1 MIENKTIAIII
12 LSLIILGSLIMIGS
26 QAEELH
32 EYDKLVI
39 DWCEY
44 SNDLTDFSNE
54 LMDYDVIYDDIDR
67 IEVIDCQ

>member
-1 MIENKTIAIII
+1 MENKIIAIII
-12 LSLIILGSLIMIGS
+12 ISILLALSLLANFG
-26 QAEELH
+26 QQEENNDC
-32 EYDKLVI
+32 EKLVI
-39 DWCEY
+39 NWCEY